1 MGNTKTSMT
10 FLLLIIIAA
19 SFSSYNILASEIKPS
34 GRIDDMCKN
43 TCSPTYGD
51 GKCAADCR
59 KAGFTSGRCTTSFG
73 NKCYCTK

>member
-10 FLLLIIIAA
+10 FLLFIIVAA

-43 TCSPTYGD
+43 TCSPTYD
-51 GKCAADCR
+51 YDKCVADCR
-59 KAGFTSGRCTTSFG
+59 KAGFSSGSCATSFG
-73 NKCYCTK
+73 NKCCCTK

>member
-1 MGNTKTSMT
+1 MK
-10 FLLLIIIAA
+10 LI
-19 SFSSYNILASEIKPS
+19 SWSWLFVSLARERLHEVVHTEIKPS

-59 KAGFTSGRCTTSFG
+59 KAGFTSGRCATSFG
-73 NKCYCTK
+73 NKCCCTK

>member
-1 MGNTKTSMT
+1 MGNTKTSKT

-19 SFSSYNILASEIKPS
+19 SLSSYNILASEIKPS

-59 KAGFTSGRCTTSFG
+59 KAGFTSGICATSFG
-73 NKCYCTK
+73 NKCCCTK

>member
-10 FLLLIIIAA
+10 LLLLIIISA
-19 SFSSYNILASEIKPS
+19 SSSSYNILASEIKPS

-59 KAGFTSGRCTTSFG
+59 KAGFTSGRCATSFG
-73 NKCYCTK
+73 NKCCCTK